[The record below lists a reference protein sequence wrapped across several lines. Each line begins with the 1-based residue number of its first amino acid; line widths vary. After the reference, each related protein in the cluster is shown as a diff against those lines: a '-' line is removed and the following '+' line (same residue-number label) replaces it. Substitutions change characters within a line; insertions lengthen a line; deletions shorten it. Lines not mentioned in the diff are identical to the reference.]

1 MVSVLQFC
9 IDLGGAVA
17 EPESHQ
23 FEGQSFAGAFNYAG
37 PTFSTTIRRDC
48 FRPDFLLLSQ
58 HLPDNG
64 CMADS
69 CRCRQSAGI

>member
-9 IDLGGAVA
+9 IDFGSAVA
-17 EPESHQ
+17 EPESYQ
-23 FEGQSFAGAFNYAG
+23 FEGQSFAGAFSYDGA
-37 PTFSTTIRRDC
+37 TFSNTIRRDR